1 MSSSRK
7 EEVPDEDSRK
17 GVPDGKDGKT
27 EKLEEAMPNY
37 PIPEDWR
44 EHNFQD
50 LFDNGWKPHLRKNP
64 SGALYIALRRGRSDE
79 IRLGAYKEERWEL
92 IQSMFPHKLPAVP
105 AESRENDSASDNPE
119 ESPEPAKEPTMPV
132 GSYFKVPIAKA
143 TVIPKA
149 FMPRLPTLYWFERLK
164 QNGFPGDLSDFLND
178 IVESHFEQCHS
189 LFIQVMEKVP
199 EGNMK

>member
-17 GVPDGKDGKT
+17 EVPNGET
-27 EKLEEAMPNY
+27 ENIEDSMPDY
-37 PIPEDWR
+37 AIPEEWK

-50 LFDNGWKPHLRKNP
+50 LFDKGWKPSKKVNNKTGLSYIRLRH
-64 SGALYIALRRGRSDE
+64 GRSEE
-79 IRLGAYKEERWEL
+79 IHLGSYSESKWEL
-92 IQSMFPHKLPAVP
+92 LQSMFPHKLPAL
-105 AESRENDSASDNPE
+105 SRTDNPE
-119 ESPEPAKEPTMPV
+119 ELPEPAKESNMPV

-164 QNGFPGDLSDFLND
+164 QNGFSGDLSDFLND
-178 IVESHFEQCHS
+178 IVETHFEQCHS
-189 LFIQVMEKVP
+189 LFIQVMEKIP
-199 EGNMK
+199 EGK